1 MIEPRSSLFYLHRKL
16 SYSRPEETEEF
27 FYSEAFDDLQP
38 ERPIHPA
45 LEYEVLLQEEDEED
59 GNINNNPSNSS
70 HENKED
76 MTVSAATPETPTI
89 HSTKTNKSRLVK
101 LVLSF
106 ILLLISGTGTVVLMK
121 LQAIPMYN
129 YPNFINLFCHF
140 CYIPL
145 SFLYIIPM
153 IRYGTRITPEHIAMS
168 RTPFLIMGA
177 LDCLASS
184 LQLFAAIYVPG
195 NLLVL
200 LPQAVIP
207 CSMALSYMLRREHFH
222 WRQYTGALI
231 VLLGL
236 VVVLE
241 PLLTFHHAT
250 DYYCE
255 AVNVDHDCTV
265 CQSETTQQS
274 CLSHVQ
280 PIDDVGEYANLC
292 QWLPYQQASRKDD
305 ELTFGWSLLLLASA
319 IPMTLSAMYKQAALD
334 IAELDPVYLNGWISI
349 FQFFFA
355 LLVAVPAAWM
365 TNVAPFDVPQNM
377 WDGLTCFLG
386 HDTNDSGCHPDACS
400 SHTPILVGAYL
411 AFAMLYSTCMLC
423 VLKYGSTSILFLA
436 QTILVPVGNLAFS
449 FPLFQNNSSLYTSYV
464 MGLVVILLGLILYRF
479 WGDDEPLRDDPSQGT
494 SPWVQQYLQVQ
505 GEAPSPWYL
514 DMMEHLRTQVQ
525 QTGNTPWLNELLRHM
540 EEPLLQGRNIE
551 YH

>member
-1 MIEPRSSLFYLHRKL
+1 MIEPRSSLLHLHRKS
-16 SYSRPEETEEF
+16 SYSRSAETAEIF
-27 FYSEAFDDLQP
+27 HAEAFDDLQP

-45 LEYEVLLQEEDEED
+45 LEYEVLLHEEDDED
-59 GNINNNPSNSS
+59 ENITMNQSNSPQ
-70 HENKED
+70 EIKED
-76 MTVSAATPETPTI
+76 MTGRSATPGTPRI
-89 HSTKTNKSRLVK
+89 QNTKTNTSRLVK

-106 ILLLISGTGTVVLMK
+106 ILLLISGTGTVVFMK

-129 YPNFINLFCHF
+129 YPNFLNLFCHF

-153 IRYGTRITPEHIAMS
+153 IRYGTNITPEQIAMS

-177 LDCLASS
+177 LDCLAST

-207 CSMALSYMLRREHFH
+207 CSMALSYLLRRERYH

-241 PLLTFHHAT
+241 PVLTFHHAP
-250 DYYCE
+250 DYSCE
-255 AVNVDHDCTV
+255 AVNIDNDCTV

-280 PIDDVGEYANLC
+280 PIGDVGEYANLC
-292 QWLPYQQASRKDD
+292 QWLPYQQASKKDD

-334 IAELDPVYLNGWISI
+334 IAELDPVYMNGWISI
-349 FQFFFA
+349 FQFLFA
-355 LLVAVPAAWM
+355 LLVAVPAARM
-365 TNVAPFDVPQNM
+365 TNVAPIDVPQNM
-377 WDGLTCFLG
+377 WDGLLCFLG
-386 HDTNDSGCHPDACS
+386 HGTYLLGPVCDAITSVSHLFLFLFLKIQTTRVVIRMLAPLILPFLWERILRSLCSIPHVCYACS
-400 SHTPILVGAYL
+400 NTDPHLPCFSRR
-411 AFAMLYSTCMLC
+411 
-423 VLKYGSTSILFLA
+423 LFL
-436 QTILVPVGNLAFS
+436 
-449 FPLFQNNSSLYTSYV
+449 
-464 MGLVVILLGLILYRF
+464 
-479 WGDDEPLRDDPSQGT
+479 
-494 SPWVQQYLQVQ
+494 YL
-505 GEAPSPWYL
+505 
-514 DMMEHLRTQVQ
+514 
-525 QTGNTPWLNELLRHM
+525 
-540 EEPLLQGRNIE
+540 
-551 YH
+551 